1 MRNLIYKIRNTIRGR
16 RTHTFCVG
24 AAKTG
29 TTSLAEIMSQALRSA
44 HEPLVEQTNNLV
56 IDYLSN
62 HLNAAQVTAEL
73 IKRDISLYLEFE
85 SSHQLGYLAPIIAT
99 TFPESNFVI
108 TIREPVKWLK
118 SRLNFHHEKK
128 PKEWEKYRKF
138 IWDRHKTDYNNC
150 EQVLKDRGL
159 FPLATYLA
167 QYVEQY
173 RYVFD
178 NISEDRLLVVRTEEI
193 DTSLD
198 IIAEFSSIPGA
209 QLHAIRSNQLIL
221 EDNIIDLLP
230 IEFVSEQV
238 DKFRPMINKY
248 L

>member
-1 MRNLIYKIRNTIRGR
+1 MSNILYKIRNKIRGR

-44 HEPLVEQTNNLV
+44 HEPLVEKTNNLV
-56 IDYLSN
+56 INYLSGKIKDKEV
-62 HLNAAQVTAEL
+62 ASEL
-73 IKRDISLYLEFE
+73 VKRDTELFLEFE

-108 TIREPVKWLK
+108 TIREPEKWLK

-128 PKEWEKYRKF
+128 PKEWEEYRNF
-138 IWDRHKTDYNNC
+138 IWNRHKVDYHKC

-159 FPLATYLA
+159 FPLQTYLS

-173 RYVFD
+173 QYVFD

-198 IIAEFSSIPGA
+198 VIAEFSNIPKA
-209 QLHAIRSNQLIL
+209 QLHAVRSNQLVL
-221 EDNIIDLLP
+221 EDNIIDFLP
-230 IEFVSEQV
+230 NEFVSEQV
-238 DKFRPMINKY
+238 DKVRSAIKKY